1 MKADKVF
8 YDKKIAYLDYYE
20 RGEKIKNGGFVKW
33 EAKGDT
39 SRVQV
44 HIRGLYATD
53 TLQGEIRILSAGES
67 YVADNLLLNYGTGDY
82 ASIWK
87 NDNLAE
93 TGIAYVECDGIIIRL
108 SENRYLK
115 GQWRESIKKPLPS
128 SQEETV
134 ISREDIAPKEAFSE
148 EDAEPAVTESLP
160 KGGADSAVTEAL
172 PRGGADTAVTEAI
185 SGEETDTADRESIAL
200 EETKTVVREVLEEGE
215 TNPAFREAL
224 AEGETNPSDKEV
236 LAEKDKN
243 PAVREVLAEKDKNP
257 AVREVLAERDTNPA
271 VGEAFSGKETESAS
285 KEDFPR
291 ENADSVVM
299 GVLSEKPVSSADL
312 EILPVEE
319 ALFVKETESVIAKA
333 FPDEKEEPAVAVTA
347 SAKAVSKSMPKE
359 QTMLSSDKWEQLNKQ
374 YPRIH
379 PFGDARE
386 YLSITPRDFVI
397 LSRKYQNLVQNSFL
411 LHGYYNY
418 GHVILTRLKERDE
431 ECFYLGV
438 PGVYFDR
445 EKQAA
450 LMFGFEGFEAGCEQI
465 SEGGFGYYMK
475 RVEI

>member
-1 MKADKVF
+1 MKEDKAF
-8 YDKKIAYLDYYE
+8 YDKKIAYLDYFE

-53 TLQGEIRILSAGES
+53 TLQGEIRVLSAGES
-67 YVADNLLLNYGTGDY
+67 YAADNLMLNFGTGDY
-82 ASIWK
+82 TSVWK

-93 TGIAYVECDGIIIRL
+93 TGIAYTECDGIVIRL
-108 SENRYLK
+108 SENRLLK
-115 GQWRESIKKPLPS
+115 GQWRESVPVKLSKKEAVPIK
-128 SQEETV
+128 ETV
-134 ISREDIAPKEAFSE
+134 SSGMEEVSKE
-148 EDAEPAVTESLP
+148 
-160 KGGADSAVTEAL
+160 
-172 PRGGADTAVTEAI
+172 
-185 SGEETDTADRESIAL
+185 
-200 EETKTVVREVLEEGE
+200 
-215 TNPAFREAL
+215 
-224 AEGETNPSDKEV
+224 
-236 LAEKDKN
+236 
-243 PAVREVLAEKDKNP
+243 
-257 AVREVLAERDTNPA
+257 
-271 VGEAFSGKETESAS
+271 ETESAVMEALPEEETEPAGMEALQKDEIVS
-285 KEDFPR
+285 ADMEILRED
-291 ENADSVVM
+291 EM
-299 GVLSEKPVSSADL
+299 ITADL
-312 EILPVEE
+312 EALPIEEAKSVAAKEQSPVEE
-319 ALFVKETESVIAKA
+319 SEAAVAEALSAEETESVVAEALLVKETESVIAKA
-333 FPDEKEEPAVAVTA
+333 FPDERTVSVGMDASAVETA
-347 SAKAVSKSMPKE
+347 SAKVVSKPMPKE
-359 QTMLSSDKWEQLNKQ
+359 QAMLSSDKWEQLNKQ

-431 ECFYLGV
+431 DCFYLGV
-438 PGVYFDR
+438 PGVYFER

>member
-1 MKADKVF
+1 MKEDKVF

-33 EAKGDT
+33 EAKGDS

-67 YVADNLLLNYGTGDY
+67 FAADNLLLNYGTGDY

-93 TGIAYVECDGIIIRL
+93 TGIAYKECDGIIVRL
-108 SENRYLK
+108 SENRVLK
-115 GQWRESIKKPLPS
+115 GQWRESVKKPVQQETLTDEKSEVLDDGMAVSESNMKSGRETIDFHKDGMPADADSLGETSEILDSGTDMEFKEAAS
-128 SQEETV
+128 SNTEEEPYSETISQSVEESDEKAAFYSEET
-134 ISREDIAPKEAFSE
+134 EQDKETAFGAE
-148 EDAEPAVTESLP
+148 ETEQGKEMASGAEETEQGKETASGDAETEPYREAVSADAKAMSKEESSDVF
-160 KGGADSAVTEAL
+160 AEAVMEKTEAL
-172 PRGGADTAVTEAI
+172 PLPEQPSETALNSVT
-185 SGEETDTADRESIAL
+185 
-200 EETKTVVREVLEEGE
+200 
-215 TNPAFREAL
+215 
-224 AEGETNPSDKEV
+224 
-236 LAEKDKN
+236 
-243 PAVREVLAEKDKNP
+243 
-257 AVREVLAERDTNPA
+257 
-271 VGEAFSGKETESAS
+271 
-285 KEDFPR
+285 
-291 ENADSVVM
+291 
-299 GVLSEKPVSSADL
+299 
-312 EILPVEE
+312 
-319 ALFVKETESVIAKA
+319 
-333 FPDEKEEPAVAVTA
+333 
-347 SAKAVSKSMPKE
+347 KE
-359 QTMLSSDKWEQLNKQ
+359 QVILSGDKWEQLNKQ

-379 PFGDARE
+379 PFGDSRE

-418 GHVILTRLKERDE
+418 GHVILTRLKERNED
-431 ECFYLGV
+431 CFYLGV

-450 LMFGFEGFEAGCEQI
+450 LMFGFEGFEAGCEHI

>member
-1 MKADKVF
+1 MKEDKAF
-8 YDKKIAYLDYYE
+8 YDKKIAYLDYFE

-53 TLQGEIRILSAGES
+53 TLQGEIRVLSAGES
-67 YVADNLLLNYGTGDY
+67 YAADNLMLNFGTGDY
-82 ASIWK
+82 ASVWK

-93 TGIAYVECDGIIIRL
+93 TGIAYTECDGIVIRL
-108 SENRYLK
+108 SENRLLK
-115 GQWRESIKKPLPS
+115 GQWRESVPVKLSKKEAVPIKETVS
-128 SQEETV
+128 SGMEEVSKEET
-134 ISREDIAPKEAFSE
+134 E
-148 EDAEPAVTESLP
+148 
-160 KGGADSAVTEAL
+160 SAVMEAL
-172 PRGGADTAVTEAI
+172 PE
-185 SGEETDTADRESIAL
+185 
-200 EETKTVVREVLEEGE
+200 
-215 TNPAFREAL
+215 
-224 AEGETNPSDKEV
+224 
-236 LAEKDKN
+236 
-243 PAVREVLAEKDKNP
+243 
-257 AVREVLAERDTNPA
+257 
-271 VGEAFSGKETESAS
+271 KETES
-285 KEDFPR
+285 
-291 ENADSVVM
+291 VVM
-299 GVLSEKPVSSADL
+299 EALPEEETESAGMEALSEEETESAGMEALQKDEIVSAGMEILREDEMITADL
-312 EILPVEE
+312 EALPIEEAKSVAAKEQSPVEE
-319 ALFVKETESVIAKA
+319 SEAAVAEALSAEETESVVAEALLVKETESVIAKA
-333 FPDEKEEPAVAVTA
+333 FPDERTVSVGMDASAVETA
-347 SAKAVSKSMPKE
+347 SAKVVSKPMPKE
-359 QTMLSSDKWEQLNKQ
+359 QAMLSSDKWEQLNKQ

-431 ECFYLGV
+431 DCFYLGV